1 MHTFYAG
8 LAALPDSWLYV
19 VEPASLEVYL
29 FSKIQGENQFK
40 FKHKKLKSTKKIVLG

>member
-19 VEPASLEVYL
+19 VEPASLEVELNFCTLSIY
-29 FSKIQGENQFK
+29 FQK
-40 FKHKKLKSTKKIVLG
+40 FKGKINLNLNTKN